1 MKFLNRQSLLALFLI
16 ACIQASIAE
25 QEKFYAVVTAHPLAS
40 EAGERILNAGGN
52 AFDAAVAVSA
62 TLAVVEP
69 YGSGIGGGGFWLL
82 HQASTHE
89 DIVID
94 GREVAPSAAHATMY
108 LDADGKLT
116 RDSID
121 GPLAAGIPGVVAALE
136 VISEKYGSL
145 SLAENLQP
153 AIELAKS
160 GFNPGDHYL
169 RLASLRLQALQAS
182 PAASKTFLKD
192 GKVPTKDFV
201 IRQPELAASLKLIA
215 QQGADAFYRG
225 ELAHKLVEGVRAAG
239 GIWKLQDLEQYRV
252 QIRAPLQTTYRG
264 LKIIMPPPPT
274 SGGVVISQILAML
287 EDFDLTTLSSVDYT
301 HMVVEAMR
309 RAYRDRALYLGD
321 PDFLDIP
328 MQILTSKTYAQDNF
342 ADFSREHATSNSDL
356 ATPIRAAGEDTTHFS
371 ILDGQGNYVAATLS
385 INYPFGSG
393 FMVPETGILLNDEM
407 DDFSMGLGTP
417 NVWGLVGGEANKI
430 EPGKRMLSSMTPLFA
445 RDDARTLIVGTPGGS
460 RIISMLTL
468 ALLEFSRGSQAEQ
481 IVSRKRFHHQYLPD
495 EIQFEQNALTID
507 EQQALSEKGHKL
519 NELSRRYGN
528 MHAIIWHHKQNK
540 LDAAADPRGEGLAV
554 VGELHN

>member
-1 MKFLNRQSLLALFLI
+1 MKLFSRILPALCLFGLIQSSVAD
-16 ACIQASIAE
+16 E
-25 QEKFYAVVTAHPLAS
+25 KKFYAVVTAHPLAS
-40 EAGERILNAGGN
+40 QAGEQILSAGGN

-62 TLAVVEP
+62 ALAVVEP
-69 YGSGIGGGGFWLL
+69 HGSGIGGGGFWLL
-82 HQASTHE
+82 HQASTHK

-94 GREVAPSAAHATMY
+94 GREVAPAAAHATMY

-136 VISEKYGSL
+136 VISENYGSL
-145 SLAENLQP
+145 SLEANLQP
-153 AIELAKS
+153 AIELAQS
-160 GFNPGDHYL
+160 GFTPGDHYL
-169 RLASLRLQALQAS
+169 RLASLRRQALLAS
-182 PAASKTFLKD
+182 PQASKTFLHD
-192 GKVPTKDFV
+192 GEVPAKNFV
-201 IRQPELAASLKLIA
+201 IRQPMLAASLKLIA
-215 QQGADAFYRG
+215 RQGAQVFYRG
-225 ELAHKLVEGVRAAG
+225 ELAHKLVDGVRAAG
-239 GIWKLQDLEQYRV
+239 GIWSLQDLEQYRV

-287 EDFDLTTLSSVDYT
+287 EDFDLTTLSSVDHT

-328 MQILTSKTYAQDNF
+328 MHILMSKSYAQDNF
-342 ADFSREHATSNSDL
+342 ADFSREHATNNSDL
-356 ATPIRAAGEDTTHFS
+356 TNPIRVTGEDTTHFS
-371 ILDGQGNYVAATLS
+371 ILDQQGNYVAATLS

-407 DDFSMGLGTP
+407 DDFSIGLATP

-430 EPGKRMLSSMTPLFA
+430 EPGKRMLSSMTPMFA
-445 RDDARTLIVGTPGGS
+445 RDESRTLIVGTPGGS

-468 ALLEFSRGSQAEQ
+468 ALLEFTRGSSAEQ
-481 IVSRKRFHHQYLPD
+481 VVSQKRFHHQYLPD
-495 EIQFEQNALTID
+495 EIQFEQNALTEE
-507 EQQALSEKGHKL
+507 EQNALSEKGHKL

-528 MHAIIWHHKQNK
+528 MHAIIWHQNRNK
-540 LDAAADPRGEGLAV
+540 IDAAADPRGEGAAV
-554 VGELHN
+554 VKQPAD

>member
-1 MKFLNRQSLLALFLI
+1 MKLFSRILPALCLFGLIQSSVAD
-16 ACIQASIAE
+16 E
-25 QEKFYAVVTAHPLAS
+25 KKFYAVVTAHPLAS
-40 EAGERILNAGGN
+40 QAGEQILNAGGN

-62 TLAVVEP
+62 ALAVVEP
-69 YGSGIGGGGFWLL
+69 HGSGIGGGGFWLL
-82 HQASTHE
+82 HQASTHK

-94 GREVAPSAAHATMY
+94 GREVAPAAAHATMY

-136 VISEKYGSL
+136 VISENYGSL
-145 SLAENLQP
+145 SLEENLQP
-153 AIELAKS
+153 AIELAQS
-160 GFNPGDHYL
+160 GFTPGDHYL
-169 RLASLRLQALQAS
+169 RLASLRRQALLAS
-182 PAASKTFLKD
+182 PEASKTFLHD
-192 GKVPTKDFV
+192 GEVPAKNFV
-201 IRQPELAASLKLIA
+201 IRQPMLAASLKLIA
-215 QQGADAFYRG
+215 RQGAQVFYRG
-225 ELAHKLVEGVRAAG
+225 ELAHKLVDGVRAAG
-239 GIWKLQDLEQYRV
+239 GIWSLQDLEQYRV

-287 EDFDLTTLSSVDYT
+287 EDFDLKTLSSVDHT

-328 MQILTSKTYAQDNF
+328 MHILMSKSYAQDNF
-342 ADFSREHATSNSDL
+342 ADFSREHATNNSDL
-356 ATPIRAAGEDTTHFS
+356 TNPIRVTGEDTTHFS
-371 ILDGQGNYVAATLS
+371 ILDQQGNYVAATLS

-407 DDFSMGLGTP
+407 DDFSMGLATP

-430 EPGKRMLSSMTPLFA
+430 EPGKRMLSSMTPMFA
-445 RDDARTLIVGTPGGS
+445 RDESRTLIVGTPGGS

-468 ALLEFSRGSQAEQ
+468 ALLEFTRGSSAEQ
-481 IVSRKRFHHQYLPD
+481 VVSQKRFHHQYLPD
-495 EIQFEQNALTID
+495 EIQFEQNALTEE
-507 EQQALSEKGHKL
+507 EQNALREKGHKL

-528 MHAIIWHHKQNK
+528 MHAIIWHQNRNK
-540 LDAAADPRGEGLAV
+540 IDAAADPRGKGAAV
-554 VGELHN
+554 VKQPAD

>member
-1 MKFLNRQSLLALFLI
+1 MSLFKRILSVLILAGF
-16 ACIQASIAE
+16 IQAGVAE
-25 QEKFYAVVTAHPLAS
+25 EKNSYSVVSAHPLAS
-40 EAGERILNAGGN
+40 QAGERILNAGGN

-62 TLAVVEP
+62 ALAVVEP

-153 AIELAKS
+153 AIELATS
-160 GFNPGDHYL
+160 GFIPGDHYS
-169 RLASLRLQALQAS
+169 RLASLRLQALLAS
-182 PAASKTFLKD
+182 PAASKTFLQD
-192 GKVPTKDFV
+192 GKVPAKDFV

-215 QQGADAFYRG
+215 QQGAEVFYRG

-239 GIWKLQDLEQYRV
+239 GIWTLQDLEQYRV
-252 QIRAPLQTTYRG
+252 QVRAPLQTTYRG

-274 SGGVVISQILAML
+274 SGGVVIAQILAML

-328 MQILTSKTYAQDNF
+328 MQILMSKAYAQDNF

-356 ATPIRAAGEDTTHFS
+356 AAPIRAAGEDTTHFS

-393 FMVPETGILLNDEM
+393 FMVPQTGILLNDEM

-495 EIQFEQNALTID
+495 EIQFEQNALTKE
-507 EQQALSEKGHKL
+507 EQDALTEKGHKL

-540 LDAAADPRGEGLAV
+540 IDAAADPRGEGLAIV
-554 VGELHN
+554 KSASD

>member
-1 MKFLNRQSLLALFLI
+1 MSIFNRMLLMLFFAGVLQTSV
-16 ACIQASIAE
+16 ADG
-25 QEKFYAVVTAHPLAS
+25 KNLHAVVTAHPLAS
-40 EAGERILNAGGN
+40 QAGEWILNAGGN

-62 TLAVVEP
+62 ALAVVEP

-82 HQASTHE
+82 HQASTHK

-94 GREVAPSAAHATMY
+94 GREVAPAAAHAKMY
-108 LDADGKLT
+108 LDAEGKLT

-136 VISEKYGSL
+136 VISDKYGSL
-145 SLAENLQP
+145 SLAKNLQP
-153 AIELAKS
+153 AIELAQS
-160 GFNPGDHYL
+160 GFMPGDHYL
-169 RLASLRLQALQAS
+169 RLASLRRQALLAS
-182 PAASKTFLKD
+182 PAASKTFLHN
-192 GKVPTKDFV
+192 GEVPAKNVV
-201 IRQPELAASLKLIA
+201 IRQPELAASLQLIA
-215 QQGADAFYRG
+215 QQGAQTFYRG
-225 ELAHKLVEGVRAAG
+225 ELAHKLVDGVRAAG
-239 GIWKLQDLEQYRV
+239 GIWTLQDLEQYQV

-264 LKIIMPPPPT
+264 LNIIMPPPPT
-274 SGGVVISQILAML
+274 SGGVVIAQILAML

-328 MQILTSKTYAQDNF
+328 MHILMSKSYAQDNF
-342 ADFSREHATSNSDL
+342 ADFSRDHASSNTDL
-356 ATPIRAAGEDTTHFS
+356 ADPIRTSGENTTHFS

-393 FMVPETGILLNDEM
+393 FMVPDTGILLNDEM

-445 RDDARTLIVGTPGGS
+445 RDKDRTMIVGTPGGS

-481 IVSRKRFHHQYLPD
+481 IVNRKRFHHQYLPD
-495 EIQFEQNALTID
+495 EIQFEQNALTAD
-507 EQQALSEKGHKL
+507 EQAALAGKGHKL

-528 MHAIIWHHKQNK
+528 MHAIVWHHNQNK
-540 LDAAADPRGEGLAV
+540 IDAAADTRGEGLAIV
-554 VGELHN
+554 QQQSD